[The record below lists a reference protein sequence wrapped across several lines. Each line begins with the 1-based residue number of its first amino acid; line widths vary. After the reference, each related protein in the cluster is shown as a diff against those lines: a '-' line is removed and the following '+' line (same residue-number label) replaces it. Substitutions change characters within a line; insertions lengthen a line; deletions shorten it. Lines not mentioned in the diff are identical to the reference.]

1 MSTPMSPKLKLEG
14 LDLYAPR
21 RARAQDLDESEG
33 SSLWARR
40 HAQDGEPPEAGE
52 IKERV
57 PVTPGSVQVAH
68 ERLDDA
74 IRRAIDMARLDGEEQ
89 TGEGEVGEEEKAAGE
104 EAGEQE
110 IDEEEAGEQEAGTGE
125 LRLPPAP
132 NLPPPQGTATGRLS
146 AIADAQRP
154 DRDAAQ
160 AGARRRRQ
168 HREPNAL
175 PRPPHRGKRR
185 VAPLLLRFA
194 VMIGFAAIV
203 AYGVTVIGP
212 LQSSIL
218 PPPPPHAVEHAVAT
232 AHVAQ
237 DRTVDHAAE
246 IASAAPGS
254 STAVETSA
262 RLVVQ
267 NKQSFAN
274 QPVELGISVYGANGH
289 ESLLLAGLKAGTRL
303 SAGEAI
309 GDTRWQLALNE
320 LHNVYMYA
328 PKDFVGVMNTAVNLL
343 SPTAQLVDTRPVQF
357 AWVAQPPKPPANP
370 IEPEHR
376 TAPVQPKDQA
386 QEATLLKRGEDLLAI
401 GDIAGARRVFQ
412 YLADAGNA
420 EGALALGATFD
431 ARFLT
436 AHNAIGVV
444 ADDAKARSWYRRA
457 ADLGSTQAKTLLAQ
471 TAEK

>member
-1 MSTPMSPKLKLEG
+1 MRRDPIVTSLKRGRGGAGVASRMSCPS
-14 LDLYAPR
+14 R
-21 RARAQDLDESEG
+21 RTE
-33 SSLWARR
+33 
-40 HAQDGEPPEAGE
+40 
-52 IKERV
+52 
-57 PVTPGSVQVAH
+57 
-68 ERLDDA
+68 
-74 IRRAIDMARLDGEEQ
+74 
-89 TGEGEVGEEEKAAGE
+89 
-104 EAGEQE
+104 
-110 IDEEEAGEQEAGTGE
+110 
-125 LRLPPAP
+125 
-132 NLPPPQGTATGRLS
+132 
-146 AIADAQRP
+146 
-154 DRDAAQ
+154 
-160 AGARRRRQ
+160 
-168 HREPNAL
+168 
-175 PRPPHRGKRR
+175 RR

-203 AYGVTVIGP
+203 AYGVTMIGP

-218 PPPPPHAVEHAVAT
+218 PPPPPRTV
-232 AHVAQ
+232 AHVAETAAVAQ
-237 DRTVDHAAE
+237 DHTVDHAAE
-246 IASAAPGS
+246 IASSAPGG
-254 STAVETSA
+254 STTMEKSA

-274 QPVELGISVYGANGH
+274 QPVELGISVDGANGH

-357 AWVAQPPKPPANP
+357 AWVAQPPKPPVNP
-370 IEPEHR
+370 IEPAHR

-386 QEATLLKRGEDLLAI
+386 QEAMLLKRGEDLLNI

-444 ADDAKARSWYRRA
+444 ADDAKARSWYQRA
-457 ADLGSTQAKTLLAQ
+457 AELGSTQAKTLLAR